1 MRARLCWCGTHFL
14 AIEPALRAACTIW
27 AAWPRTC
34 HRALWRRITRLFGG
48 SGAAAGAVHGGVAGL
63 QYLFRRDR
71 RVNAARRDARTGD
84 EIAPAFL
91 ITASVAVTANTLS
104 RNLPGAIRW
113 R

>member
-1 MRARLCWCGTHFL
+1 MRARFYWRGTHFL

-71 RVNAARRDARTGD
+71 RVNAARRDVVGRT
-84 EIAPAFL
+84 
-91 ITASVAVTANTLS
+91 N
-104 RNLPGAIRW
+104 W
-113 R
+113 RRDCAGIPDHGIGGRHG